1 MWWNSPSARF
11 SFNMAQ
17 CGRCWDATGLA
28 GWRHG
33 WGRSMPKPLNQFPDC
48 MQTFE
53 EVKSKQCWLVHLSS
67 GSSLG
72 NMSLPGK
79 ADRPTI
85 KVEKVGKLTHAR
97 FFFPVLCQS
106 RGPAHRMQIRRIK
119 SFLGLETVR
128 VYVDSS
134 GRKRCVRDPGSF
146 RDSVFWALKL
156 CHMLARI
163 WKHHPSIWIQFSMLY
178 NWNGAEL
185 GLNLKRVS
193 HTYIYIYKQLF
204 VLLYHPSKYQFG
216 IYIYIYSTP
225 AVSRQP
231 DHLQKLANS
240 NCKSKSYPVSSPGI
254 GPIPAKESNV
264 QTWPSTRYVR
274 CWGSISHPFS

>member
-1 MWWNSPSARF
+1 MVPGWNFATEKESSMWWNSPSARF

-72 NMSLPGK
+72 SMSLPGK

-97 FFFPVLCQS
+97 FFLPVLCQS

-156 CHMLARI
+156 CHTLARI

-185 GLNLKRVS
+185 GLNWKGC
-193 HTYIYIYKQLF
+193 HI
-204 VLLYHPSKYQFG
+204 H
-216 IYIYIYSTP
+216 IYIYI
-225 AVSRQP
+225 
-231 DHLQKLANS
+231 S
-240 NCKSKSYPVSSPGI
+240 NCLFYCTI
-254 GPIPAKESNV
+254 L
-264 QTWPSTRYVR
+264 Q
-274 CWGSISHPFS
+274 SINSGYIYI